1 MKKKYNILI
10 LILFLLLLP
19 IMVQAKELVKDFD
32 FEMDNYTLENMYLPV
47 NFIKIS
53 DGYLSNVIITSD
65 GKTDSIITKYNNE
78 GKKIWDKKWG
88 GNDDDLLL
96 SIIEVEDGYV
106 AVGSFRST
114 DIPGLTYD
122 SYNVNDAAIVK
133 FDKDGNVLWQKS
145 YSEGDYCQ
153 FNSVIEVDD
162 GYITAGNGL
171 RKYSKENGTI
181 LFEKSQNYFGEEN
194 YLIELEDGYAL
205 ISSRESDIFVK
216 TDKNGNIIINTREAG
231 TLDIGVIYKMI
242 KTKDGFMVIAE
253 EGKIYLLNSDGTENK
268 LIYDLT
274 TELPND
280 FYLIGGP
287 MFGISMEQTKKGY
300 IFSLFVGDDNTSTY
314 KPLILEFDE
323 DYEFVSS
330 KFLATDLYPVSI
342 INDTD
347 LVYLKAAS
355 NLPGAFSEDVSTL
368 SDVSNLSLY
377 VYGER
382 EVLPETTTTTK
393 IDNPPTKDNMLF
405 NIILGGISVIT
416 LSGLYINRKKAKL

>member
-1 MKKKYNILI
+1 MKKRYNILI

-53 DGYLSNVIITSD
+53 DGYLSNIIITSN
-65 GKTDSIITKYNNE
+65 GNLDSIITKYNNE

-88 GNDDDLLL
+88 GNDNDSLL

-106 AVGSFRST
+106 AVGSFSST

-122 SYNVNDAAIVK
+122 IYGWDDAAIVK

-181 LFEKSQNYFGEEN
+181 LFEKRQMYIDKEN
-194 YLIELEDGYAL
+194 SLIELEDGYAL
-205 ISSRESDIFVK
+205 IASDESDVFVK
-216 TDKNGNIIINTREAG
+216 TDKNGTTIINTREAG
-231 TLDIGVIYKMI
+231 TLDIDVIYKMI
-242 KTKDGFMVIAE
+242 KTKDGFMVITE
-253 EGKIYLLNSDGTENK
+253 EGKIYLLNNDGTENK

-274 TELPND
+274 TELPDD
-280 FYLIGGP
+280 FYFIGSP
-287 MFGISMEQTKKGY
+287 MLGISMEQTKKGY
-300 IFSLFVGDDNTSTY
+300 IFSLFVLDDNISTC

-330 KFLATDLYPVSI
+330 KFLESDLYPVSI

-347 LVYLKAAS
+347 LVYLKAAFDVE
-355 NLPGAFSEDVSTL
+355 AFNSDDL
-368 SDVSNLSLY
+368 LLHDVSNLSLY

-382 EVLPETTTTTK
+382 EALPVTTTTTK

-416 LSGLYINRKKAKL
+416 LFGLYINRKKAKL